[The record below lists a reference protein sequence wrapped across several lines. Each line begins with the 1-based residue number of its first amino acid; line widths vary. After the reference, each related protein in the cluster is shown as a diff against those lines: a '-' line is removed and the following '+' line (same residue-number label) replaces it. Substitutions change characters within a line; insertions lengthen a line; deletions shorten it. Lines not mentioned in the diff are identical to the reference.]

1 MASHLS
7 FLVVLALTATAAVS
21 AFDIVDSSSDS
32 IMVKEGEDIELWCST
47 RWRSDDY
54 WEWCDITHVPS
65 NRTCEHVFDE
75 SESTFWENVYQIW
88 EKNCSDFAGR
98 FEYIGDKKSSGY
110 LYKCGIRLKD
120 IRPEDAG
127 EWKCDITGYYDGYDQ
142 WKQWQKDQGKT
153 ASKSFHVNVTA
164 MTTTTMSTNAT
175 PKPTTNTTPKPTSN
189 TTPKPTTNTTPKP
202 TTQPGINKVRKVG
215 AWTYLIIILV
225 AIVVCVVIVLCT
237 LHYKKKLPAFK
248 LPCFKL
254 TDQNEKQEGAARD
267 DLEGW
272 EWTGYHA

>member
-21 AFDIVDSSSDS
+21 AFDIVDYSSDS
-32 IMVKEGEDIELWCST
+32 IMVKEGEDIELWCK
-47 RWRSDDY
+47 SDSW

-88 EKNCSDFAGR
+88 EKNCSDFADR
-98 FEYIGDKKSSGY
+98 MEYIGDLRKYVSVGGVY
-110 LYKCGIRLKD
+110 VFKCGIRLMD

-127 EWKCDITGYYDGYDQ
+127 EWKCDITGYYDGLDQ

-164 MTTTTMSTNAT
+164 MTTTTMSTNA
-175 PKPTTNTTPKPTSN
+175 
-189 TTPKPTTNTTPKP
+189 TPKPTTNTTPKP